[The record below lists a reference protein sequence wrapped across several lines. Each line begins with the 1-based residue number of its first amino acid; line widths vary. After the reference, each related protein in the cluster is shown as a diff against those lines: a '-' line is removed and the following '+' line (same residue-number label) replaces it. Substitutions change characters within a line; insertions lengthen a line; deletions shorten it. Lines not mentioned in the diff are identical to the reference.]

1 MRQTDQAA
9 RYDLYSAETATI
21 EPNSRKL
28 IGTNIA
34 IAIPEGTYARIAAR
48 SGLAT
53 K

>member
-9 RYDLYSAETATI
+9 GYDLYSAETATI

-34 IAIPEGTYARIAAR
+34 IAIPEGTYAR
-48 SGLAT
+48 
-53 K
+53 